1 MAKVVMRQGENDFV
15 GGLIFHKRVKSLM
28 EELPSQEEI
37 VVDLNR
43 LFIDS
48 SMIGTLLALH
58 TSCRKHN
65 RRFKIM
71 NLSEDAL
78 KVLKLS
84 GLHNVLEIIDLSDNP
99 GAKE

>member
-15 GGLIFHKRVKSLM
+15 GGLIFHKRVKSLI
-28 EELPSQEEI
+28 EDLPKDEEI
-37 VVDLNR
+37 IVDLNR

-58 TSCRKHN
+58 TSCRKNN
-65 RRFKIM
+65 RRFKVM
-71 NLSEDAL
+71 NLSEEAL

-84 GLHNVLEIIDLSDNP
+84 GLHNVLEIMDISEMP